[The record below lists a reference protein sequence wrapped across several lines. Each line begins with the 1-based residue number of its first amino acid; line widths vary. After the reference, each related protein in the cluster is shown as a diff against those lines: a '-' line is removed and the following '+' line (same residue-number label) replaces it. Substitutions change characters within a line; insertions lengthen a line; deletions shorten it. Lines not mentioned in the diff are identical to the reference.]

1 MAVARTVSGTN
12 DATLTQH
19 VERALEFLWL
29 LTAAAVPL
37 IFMKPEWVLSEAV
50 NAYVEVPK
58 TAALR
63 TLAGLMA
70 ILWIVEWVLKG
81 GLDRRLGKWVMLLA
95 LEVIL
100 LYFTGIDGVFLLAVH
115 VFLIAFLSGS
125 FFAFGLGT
133 FNILPYLGILR
144 RWIAE
149 QPSRLMVVAA
159 VAYMITAIIAT
170 LFSQN
175 FWISVWGEVSA
186 QFGYSAYTTLSYF
199 IVFAVVATHLKTPA
213 QLWRLLAVIVVT
225 GVLLASYGT
234 VQHYDLDPL
243 NLGETGADRISATM
257 ANPVFAGATFV
268 ITSLMIIGLGL
279 TALERLGWSP
289 LRVAVWAGLIA
300 MQLLVIFWTEARGSW
315 IVGLPA
321 GLAAYLLLSPLA
333 NSLPSIRRFGLG
345 RFAMAGLLGIM
356 AVLVF
361 VGQLVML
368 GQISVPGGLTG
379 TQLLL
384 GIIAIDNGP
393 AGASKRASGAALV
406 DSGGVPGP
414 VGSACAVVFP

>member
-1 MAVARTVSGTN
+1 MAAARTVSGTN

-133 FNILPYLGILR
+133 FNILPYL
-144 RWIAE
+144 
-149 QPSRLMVVAA
+149 P
-159 VAYMITAIIAT
+159 
-170 LFSQN
+170 
-175 FWISVWGEVSA
+175 
-186 QFGYSAYTTLSYF
+186 
-199 IVFAVVATHLKTPA
+199 
-213 QLWRLLAVIVVT
+213 WRI
-225 GVLLASYGT
+225 
-234 VQHYDLDPL
+234 
-243 NLGETGADRISATM
+243 
-257 ANPVFAGATFV
+257 
-268 ITSLMIIGLGL
+268 
-279 TALERLGWSP
+279 
-289 LRVAVWAGLIA
+289 
-300 MQLLVIFWTEARGSW
+300 
-315 IVGLPA
+315 
-321 GLAAYLLLSPLA
+321 
-333 NSLPSIRRFGLG
+333 
-345 RFAMAGLLGIM
+345 
-356 AVLVF
+356 
-361 VGQLVML
+361 
-368 GQISVPGGLTG
+368 
-379 TQLLL
+379 
-384 GIIAIDNGP
+384 
-393 AGASKRASGAALV
+393 
-406 DSGGVPGP
+406 
-414 VGSACAVVFP
+414 